1 MNSFNNLS
9 LEYLSSRDDSRH
21 IVNSIEIALKSS
33 LGRQY
38 VWVIVE
44 AEEDFDF
51 YKKFFND
58 KTKVYS
64 ASAQNKKGGYIVVEK
79 FVEEIPKSWPD
90 VKILGIRDADYT
102 KYQEEQYQPPQNIFL
117 TQHRDLEM
125 MMLSFSSACK
135 GLERW
140 NTQFPNKIDE
150 TLPYAKVLG
159 YLRIYNQERNLSCMF
174 RNAKVSLKSEWNDD
188 LHQMNDDWESS
199 LQEKFENGVKCKL
212 PTFAFDLN
220 DYRSFIQMKDLE
232 QESAYDVCRGHD
244 VLSLLSLMMIKTD
257 AYTTMTITNKM
268 IESSSLI
275 DFKQTTLYSSLRV
288 WEQQLGKIIL
298 KS

>member
-257 AYTTMTITNKM
+257 AYTTKTITNKM

-288 WEQQLGKIIL
+288 WEQRLGKIIL

>member
-1 MNSFNNLS
+1 MNSLNNLS

-21 IVNSIEIALKSS
+21 IENSIEIALKSS

-79 FVEEIPKSWPD
+79 FVEEIPKSWSD
-90 VKILGIRDADYT
+90 VKIPGIRDADYT

-257 AYTTMTITNKM
+257 AYTTKTITNKM

>member
-1 MNSFNNLS
+1 MNSLNNLS

-21 IVNSIEIALKSS
+21 IENSIEIALKSS

-58 KTKVYS
+58 TTKVYS

-79 FVEEIPKSWPD
+79 FVEEIPKSWSD

-232 QESAYDVCRGHD
+232 LESAYDVCRGHD

-257 AYTTMTITNKM
+257 AYTTKTITNKM

>member
-1 MNSFNNLS
+1 MNSYNNLS

-79 FVEEIPKSWPD
+79 FVEEIPKSWSD

-188 LHQMNDDWESS
+188 LHQMNDDWEAS

-257 AYTTMTITNKM
+257 AYTTKTITNKM

>member
-257 AYTTMTITNKM
+257 AYTTKTITNKM

>member
-1 MNSFNNLS
+1 MNSYNNLS

-79 FVEEIPKSWPD
+79 FVEEIPKSWSD

-140 NTQFPNKIDE
+140 NTRFPNKIDE

-257 AYTTMTITNKM
+257 AYTTKTITNKM

>member
-1 MNSFNNLS
+1 MNSYNNLS

-79 FVEEIPKSWPD
+79 FVEEIPKSWSD

-159 YLRIYNQERNLSCMF
+159 YLRIYNQERNLFCMF

-257 AYTTMTITNKM
+257 VYTTKTITNKM

>member
-1 MNSFNNLS
+1 MNSLNNLS

-21 IVNSIEIALKSS
+21 IENSIEIALKSS

-79 FVEEIPKSWPD
+79 FVEEIPKSWSD

-199 LQEKFENGVKCKL
+199 LQEKFEKGVKCKL

-232 QESAYDVCRGHD
+232 LESAYDVCRGHD

-257 AYTTMTITNKM
+257 AYTTKTITNKM